1 MIACKASSSLGQTT
15 ELFNCVLL
23 FFSLSG
29 NDIFVKVLFKLSLV
43 PLEKSS
49 GRFVR
54 EVEEAAAVA
63 LAMKDGK
70 RSSLRK
76 ESGQGAGRV
85 EKERE
90 REGKTLMW
98 EGAGNDRAGSGRA
111 RWRCR
116 RCHAL
121 G

>member
-1 MIACKASSSLGQTT
+1 MIACKASSCLGQTT
-15 ELFNCVLL
+15 ELFNCVLFL
-23 FFSLSG
+23 FSLSC
-29 NDIFVKVLFKLSLV
+29 NEIFVKVLFKLSLV

-90 REGKTLMW
+90 KGRPW